1 MEARRAVPQMAE
13 SGRNTWGALRAVTFS
28 LEEHSQRVWRF
39 ALRLTRDVHQAE
51 DLSQEVLLRAW
62 RHRWRLRDPRRGC
75 VWLFRI
81 TMNLWRDQ
89 ARRNS
94 RRPSCGAWPDIDQQ
108 AANAT
113 PVQRLIDQEDVRQAL
128 ATMDE
133 LPSRQREVLYLHA
146 CEALAL
152 TEIASVLGISTEAVK
167 ASLSLARK
175 TMRRKLEHL
184 CSDRCLEPRPPL

>member
-1 MEARRAVPQMAE
+1 M
-13 SGRNTWGALRAVTFS
+13 TFS

-39 ALRLTRDVHQAE
+39 ALRLTGDVHQAE

-81 TMNLWRDQ
+81 TVNLWRDQ

-94 RRPSCGAWPDIDQQ
+94 RRPRSGVWSDVDQQ
-108 AANAT
+108 AAIGAL
-113 PVQRLIDQEDVRQAL
+113 VQGLIDQEDVRQAL
-128 ATMDE
+128 ATLDE
-133 LPSRQREVLYLHA
+133 LPARQREVLYLHA
-146 CEALAL
+146 CESLTL
-152 TEIASVLGISTEAVK
+152 TEIASVVGISSDAVK

>member
-1 MEARRAVPQMAE
+1 M
-13 SGRNTWGALRAVTFS
+13 TFS
-28 LEEHSQRVWRF
+28 LDEHTQRVWRF
-39 ALRLTRDVHQAE
+39 ALRLTGNVHQAE

-62 RHRWRLRDPRRGC
+62 RHRWRLRDPHRAC

-81 TMNLWRDQ
+81 TVNLWRDQ

-94 RRPSCGAWPDIDQQ
+94 RRAGCVSWPAVDQP
-108 AANAT
+108 AANVT
-113 PVQRLIDQEDVRQAL
+113 PVQGLIDQEDVRQAL
-128 ATMDE
+128 AAMDE

-146 CEALAL
+146 CEALTLA
-152 TEIASVLGISTEAVK
+152 EIASVLGISTEAVK

-184 CSDRCLEPRPPL
+184 GSDRCWEPRPPL